1 MIKTKFLF
9 SFILIWLSLSPLWAM
24 TILIDPGHGG
34 EEDGAT
40 REFNGVMVKE
50 KDLTLSISKL
60 IYEKLQKKHRVFLTR
75 SFDRTVTLQE
85 RAQIAE
91 KIKADLFISVH
102 INSSTDPRAKGIETF
117 YLDNHDDI
125 AVKKVEKTENINPGT
140 ADGIQQILIDL
151 AVEQTVQTSKPL
163 AFLVHAEAKKN
174 LKGRYAMLNR
184 GVKPALFYVLALS
197 KRPGVLLEAGFM
209 TNDDDLKKIQQEKF
223 QQLYADAVVRGIDQY
238 IRSKKRAK

>member
-163 AFLVHAEAKKN
+163 AFLVHTEAKKN

>member
-1 MIKTKFLF
+1 MIKVKLLF
-9 SFILIWLSLSPLWAM
+9 IILLAWVNISNVSAM

-34 EEDGAT
+34 EEDGAI
-40 REFNGVMVKE
+40 REINGVVIKE

-60 IYEKLQKKHRVFLTR
+60 IFEKLQKKHRVFLTR
-75 SFDRTVTLQE
+75 SLDRTVTLQE

-117 YLDNHDDI
+117 YLDNHNDI

-151 AVEQTVQTSKPL
+151 VVEQTVQTSKPL
-163 AFLVHAEAKKN
+163 AFLVHSEAKKN
-174 LKGRYAMLNR
+174 LKGRFAMINR

-197 KRPGVLLEAGFM
+197 KRPGILLEAGFI
-209 TNDDDLKKIQQEKF
+209 TNDEDLKKIQQTKF

-238 IRSKKRAK
+238 IRTKKRAK

>member
-1 MIKTKFLF
+1 MIKSKIL
-9 SFILIWLSLSPLWAM
+9 FILFFTWVYVANIFAM

-40 REFNGVMVKE
+40 REINGVLIKE
-50 KDLTLSISKL
+50 KDLTLSISQL

-75 SFDRTVTLQE
+75 SLDRTVTLQE

-163 AFLVHAEAKKN
+163 AFLVHAETKKN
-174 LKGRYAMLNR
+174 LKGKLAMVNR

-197 KRPGVLLEAGFM
+197 KRPGILLEAGFM
-209 TNDDDLKKIQQEKF
+209 TNDDDLKKIQQPKF
-223 QQLYADAVVRGIDQY
+223 QSLYADAVVRGIDQY
-238 IRSKKRAK
+238 IRTKKRAK

>member
-1 MIKTKFLF
+1 
-9 SFILIWLSLSPLWAM
+9 
-24 TILIDPGHGG
+24 
-34 EEDGAT
+34 
-40 REFNGVMVKE
+40 
-50 KDLTLSISKL
+50 
-60 IYEKLQKKHRVFLTR
+60 
-75 SFDRTVTLQE
+75 VTLQE

-163 AFLVHAEAKKN
+163 AFLVHAETKKN
-174 LKGRYAMLNR
+174 LKGKLAMVNR

-197 KRPGVLLEAGFM
+197 KRPGILLEAGFM
-209 TNDDDLKKIQQEKF
+209 TNDDDLKKIQQPKF
-223 QQLYADAVVRGIDQY
+223 QSLYADAVVRGIDQY
-238 IRSKKRAK
+238 IRTKKRAK